1 MNRAFKNNANEP
13 AHDNLPRIRRV
24 YLCDPVYEAR
34 LEESIWVSR
43 TDRIEYLCEVI
54 NENTSIADL
63 CLTIHDNKGNPRFDQ
78 NDALLKLGN
87 MIYDDLDNRIYR
99 KANEK

>member
-1 MNRAFKNNANEP
+1 MNTFRNNANEP
-13 AHDNLPRIRRV
+13 AYDSLPRVRN
-24 YLCDPVYEAR
+24 YFPDHSPAER

-43 TDRIEYLCEVI
+43 TDRIEHLCEAI

-63 CLTIHDNKGNPRFDQ
+63 CLQIHDNKGNPRFDQ

-87 MIYDDLDNRIYR
+87 MIYEDLDNRIFK